1 MSQEVERLLGFL
13 PLLQMGKPIGNH
25 RANQDDIK
33 KARFPKKKG
42 LKKTPFP

>member
-25 RANQDDIK
+25 RANQADIK
-33 KARFPKKKG
+33 KTRFLKKKG
-42 LKKTPFP
+42 SKKSL